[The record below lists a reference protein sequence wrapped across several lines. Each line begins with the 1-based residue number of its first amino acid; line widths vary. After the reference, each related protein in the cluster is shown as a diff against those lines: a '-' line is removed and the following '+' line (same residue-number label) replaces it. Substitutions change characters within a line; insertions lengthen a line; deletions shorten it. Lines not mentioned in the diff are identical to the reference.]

1 MPLTRLRSTQ
11 RLSNSLPSSR
21 PVSSPTIVLI
31 IILTCQ
37 LMLILDASIVI
48 TALPKMKESLHFSAA
63 NLSWITNAYTLTFG
77 GLLLL
82 GARMGD
88 ILGRRQ
94 VFVAGIGVFTAASL
108 LGGLAPTESWL
119 LTARALQ
126 GIAAAVAAPSTLAL
140 LMMTFRGGR
149 ERARA
154 IGLYSSISGA
164 GSSIGLV
171 LGGFLT
177 DALSWRWGFFIN
189 VPIGIA
195 LVILAPKFLPE
206 TERNPGRF
214 DFAGA
219 LTSTLGMTA
228 VVYGFVRASSDGW
241 ANRGT
246 IASFVAGVILLAAFG
261 LTETRAQQPITPL
274 RLFSN
279 RQRTGSFIARMFL
292 VCGMFSSFFFMT
304 QYLQGVRDYS
314 ALKAGF
320 AFLPLSLVMFG
331 MVRVV
336 PRFASRFSNA
346 TLIAGGAALAFSGMV
361 WMSRLNTG
369 TSYFPQIA
377 LPMVMLGAGIGIA
390 FIPLTTVSIA
400 GVAPED
406 SGAASG
412 LVNVSQQVGGTL
424 GIAVLV
430 TFFGA
435 ATRHAT
441 AHPLPGLSTNDQA
454 RQVLSHGV
462 SAALTG
468 SAGFLL
474 LSLVMVGLFIRQRS
488 ADIKP
493 VVELNAQPYVD
504 LEDDVDREAD
514 VDHGVRLTA

>member
-1 MPLTRLRSTQ
+1 MPFRRNIQ
-11 RLSNSLPSSR
+11 RRTDSLPVSR

-48 TALPKMKESLHFSAA
+48 TALPKMKESLHFSTA
-63 NLSWITNAYTLTFG
+63 NLSWVTNAYTLAFG

-94 VFVAGIGVFTAASL
+94 VFVVGIGLFTVASL
-108 LGGLAPTESWL
+108 VGGLAPSEEWL
-119 LTARALQ
+119 LIARAVQ
-126 GIAAAVAAPSTLAL
+126 GIAAAIAAPSTLAL
-140 LMMTFRGGR
+140 LMMTFRDGR

-195 LVILAPKFLPE
+195 MVILAPRYLPE
-206 TERNPGRF
+206 TQRNPGRF

-228 VVYGFVRASSDGW
+228 LVYGFVRASSDGW
-241 ANRGT
+241 SNQGT
-246 IASFVAGVILLAAFG
+246 IASFVAGVLLLAAFG

-274 RLFSN
+274 RLFAD

-336 PRFASRFSNA
+336 PRFAARFSHA
-346 TLIAGGAALAFSGMV
+346 TLIAAGALLAFGGMA
-361 WMSRLNTG
+361 WMSRLDTG

-377 LPMVMLGAGIGIA
+377 IPMVMLGAGIGIA

-412 LVNVSQQVGGTL
+412 LVNVSQQIGGTL

-441 AHPLPGLSTNDQA
+441 AHPLAGLSATDQA
-454 RQVLSHGV
+454 RHVLANGV

-468 SAGFLL
+468 SAAFLL
-474 LSLVMVGLFIRQRS
+474 LSLTIVGLLVRQRS
-488 ADIKP
+488 VAKEP
-493 VVELNAQPYVD
+493 VVELSPQPYVE
-504 LEDDVDREAD
+504 LEDDIES
-514 VDHGVRLTA
+514 GVRLSA

>member
-1 MPLTRLRSTQ
+1 MPLTLRRASTKRLRKD
-11 RLSNSLPSSR
+11 LLPSDAR
-21 PVSSPTIVLI
+21 PVSSPTVVLI

-48 TALPKMKESLHFSAA
+48 TALPKMKESLHFSTA
-63 NLSWITNAYTLTFG
+63 NLSWVTNAYTLTFG

-94 VFVAGIGVFTAASL
+94 VFVFGIGLFTLASL
-108 LGGLAPTESWL
+108 LGGLAPTEGL
-119 LTARALQ
+119 LLAARALQ

-140 LMMTFRGGR
+140 LMMTFRDGR
-149 ERARA
+149 ERVRA

-195 LVILAPKFLPE
+195 MVILAPKFLPE
-206 TERNPGRF
+206 TERHPGRF
-214 DFAGA
+214 DLTGA

-228 VVYGFVRASSDGW
+228 LVYGFVRASSDGW
-241 ANRGT
+241 SNDGT
-246 IASFVAGVILLAAFG
+246 IASFVAGVLLLAAFG
-261 LTETRAQQPITPL
+261 LTETRASQPITPL
-274 RLFSN
+274 RLFAN

-320 AFLPLSLVMFG
+320 AFLPLSMVMFA

-336 PRFASRFSNA
+336 PRFAAKFSNA
-346 TLIAGGAALAFSGMV
+346 TLIAGGALLAFAGMA

-369 TSYFPQIA
+369 TAYFPQIA
-377 LPMVMLGAGIGIA
+377 LPMVMLGAGIGLA

-430 TFFGA
+430 TFFGS

-441 AHPLPGLSTNDQA
+441 SHPLAGLSATDQA
-454 RQVLSHGV
+454 RHVLSHGV

-474 LSLVMVGLFIRQRS
+474 LSLAMVGLLIRGRS
-488 ADIKP
+488 A
-493 VVELNAQPYVD
+493 EAQPVAEASPQPFIE
-504 LEDDVDREAD
+504 LEDDIEP
-514 VDHGVRLTA
+514 GVRVTA